1 MEDNELTTVIQLR
14 GSEGLGKDTEDGE
27 REQMTDSG
35 GIKQV
40 ESLKHSDG

>member
-1 MEDNELTTVIQLR
+1 MEDTGLTTVIQLR

-27 REQMTDSG
+27 REQTADSR

-40 ESLKHSDG
+40 ESLGHSDG